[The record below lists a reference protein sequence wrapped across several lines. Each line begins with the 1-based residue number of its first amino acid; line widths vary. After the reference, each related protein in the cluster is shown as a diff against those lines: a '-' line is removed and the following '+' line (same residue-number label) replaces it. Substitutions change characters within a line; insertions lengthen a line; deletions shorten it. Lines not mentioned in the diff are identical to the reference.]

1 MIINMF
7 GCEKHAEFGKLTGN
21 SFKGMVHPDDIKRVE
36 SGIDRQ
42 IKTSDNNMDYIKY
55 RIIRK
60 DGSIRW
66 IEDFGH
72 LENAG
77 LMAESGYYYV
87 FIADIT
93 DTITEAQKNH
103 IYI

>member
-7 GCEKHAEFGKLTGN
+7 GCEKYAEFGKLTGN

-55 RIIRK
+55 RI
-60 DGSIRW
+60 
-66 IEDFGH
+66 
-72 LENAG
+72 
-77 LMAESGYYYV
+77 
-87 FIADIT
+87 
-93 DTITEAQKNH
+93 
-103 IYI
+103 

>member
-7 GCEKHAEFGKLTGN
+7 GCEKYAEFGKLTGN
-21 SFKGMVHPDDIKRVE
+21 SFKGMVHPDDIK
-36 SGIDRQ
+36 RQ

-66 IEDFGH
+66 I
-72 LENAG
+72 
-77 LMAESGYYYV
+77 
-87 FIADIT
+87 
-93 DTITEAQKNH
+93 
-103 IYI
+103 

>member
-1 MIINMF
+1 M
-7 GCEKHAEFGKLTGN
+7 TGN

-66 IEDFGH
+66 I
-72 LENAG
+72 
-77 LMAESGYYYV
+77 
-87 FIADIT
+87 
-93 DTITEAQKNH
+93 
-103 IYI
+103 

>member
-1 MIINMF
+1 
-7 GCEKHAEFGKLTGN
+7 
-21 SFKGMVHPDDIKRVE
+21 MVHPDDIKRVE

-66 IEDFGH
+66 I
-72 LENAG
+72 
-77 LMAESGYYYV
+77 
-87 FIADIT
+87 
-93 DTITEAQKNH
+93 
-103 IYI
+103 

>member
-7 GCEKHAEFGKLTGN
+7 GCEKYAEFGKLTGN
-21 SFKGMVHPDDIKRVE
+21 
-36 SGIDRQ
+36 RQ

-66 IEDFGH
+66 I
-72 LENAG
+72 
-77 LMAESGYYYV
+77 
-87 FIADIT
+87 
-93 DTITEAQKNH
+93 
-103 IYI
+103 